1 MGVRTD
7 AGQASM
13 VGRGSVLAICGMA
26 LRRARTGQ
34 GSLLLVTGEPGIGKT
49 TLLLAAAAEAREQG
63 CAVAWAACPE
73 EDAAPA
79 FWPLVQLLSGI
90 AHPATRTA
98 RAELSGGAPATTS
111 QNRFVLFDRVVTAI
125 RHAAAER
132 PLLLVLDDLHW
143 ADASSVRLLGFL
155 VKQMRTDPVLV
166 LGSYRDTEIEAGHP
180 LLEMLAEPGTSGE
193 TLMLS
198 GLATDEVATLLSTAG
213 EETPASVAQHIRDH
227 TAGNPFFVVAGCPAA
242 ERGR

>member
-79 FWPLVQLLSGI
+79 FWPLVQLPVGDRPPGHENGSGRAQWRCPRNYEPEQI
-90 AHPATRTA
+90 RAVRSGRYCNSPRRGRATLAA
-98 RAELSGGAPATTS
+98 RA
-111 QNRFVLFDRVVTAI
+111 
-125 RHAAAER
+125 
-132 PLLLVLDDLHW
+132 DDLHW

-213 EETPASVAQHIRDH
+213 EETPAIVAQHIRDH

>member
-132 PLLLVLDDLHW
+132 PLLLVLTTCIGPTPLRSDCW
-143 ADASSVRLLGFL
+143 GSWSSRCAQILCWSWEATGTPRSKL
-155 VKQMRTDPVLV
+155 VTHCWRCSP
-166 LGSYRDTEIEAGHP
+166 SPEPAG
-180 LLEMLAEPGTSGE
+180 
-193 TLMLS
+193 
-198 GLATDEVATLLSTAG
+198 
-213 EETPASVAQHIRDH
+213 R
-227 TAGNPFFVVAGCPAA
+227 
-242 ERGR
+242 R